1 MLSTDYFWS
10 LLTKNNVLYEY
21 SLGLIEKYWNNI
33 QKNRE
38 FCAVFFERN
47 DIYEIDSHDDKY
59 FMKQNRLKEFIS
71 QVNSII
77 Y

>member
-1 MLSTDYFWS
+1 MLSTDYFWTF
-10 LLTKNNVLYEY
+10 LTKNNVLYEY

-38 FCAVFFERN
+38 FCAVFFKRN
-47 DIYEIDSHDDKY
+47 DIYEIDTHDDKY
-59 FMKQNRLKEFIS
+59 FMKQNKLKQFIS
-71 QVNSII
+71 QVHSSI